1 MIREIKV
8 DEVVNI
14 SDAVIVDVRSEGEY
28 EEASIPGAVNIPL
41 LNNEER
47 ARVGTHYKQINPNSA
62 RRLGLEIVSP
72 KLTEMVNNIDTLV
85 SPGKKVV
92 LFCWRGGTRSQ
103 FVSYMLDQ
111 MGFEVFRIKGGF
123 KSYRSYVNS
132 YLNSDL
138 PHKAVV
144 IHGLTGVGKTLI
156 LRKLIEKGMPV
167 LDLEGLAIHRGSVF
181 GKVGLPPSPTQKNFE
196 GLVFQELKKFEPKGF
211 FIVECESRRLGRLL
225 VPSPVINSMK
235 KGYRILVHAPL
246 AIRVRRSV
254 EEYFIGNK
262 DVIPELLMATAA
274 LIKYLGHSKV
284 EMLNEFITGG
294 QVDRAVEFLLVN
306 YYDPLYKY
314 PDKPDSGYDLSVDT
328 TDLNLAVKKIYD
340 FVHGLADY
348 NKPVNGGVPYGN
360 WESSERC
367 QGGKGDISGSCGG
380 EHQDTP

>member
-167 LDLEGLAIHRGSVF
+167 LDLEGLTIHRGSVF